1 MGARDELIERMM
13 TERSG
18 LTAMTDRLTSRLD
31 EQIGTDGWNV
41 RDLLAHYAA
50 WQRHAIRR
58 MGTLKGG
65 GEIKLI
71 EADDFNPLA
80 MSISRLWSDDEILYE
95 FEAAFQDL
103 VKVVRN
109 APEEACVGEGWAIRY
124 ADRTAGSHYPE
135 HLPDLQAL
143 LNG

>member
-1 MGARDELIERMM
+1 MGACDAVIERMM
-13 TERSG
+13 EQRRT
-18 LTAMTDRLTSRLD
+18 LTGVTDRLTSRLD
-31 EQIGTDGWNV
+31 EEIGTDGWTV

-58 MGTLKGG
+58 MGTLKAG
-65 GEIKLI
+65 GEIKPI

-80 MSISRLWSDDEILYE
+80 MSISRMWSDDEVLWE
-95 FEAAFQDL
+95 FEAAFNDL
-103 VKVVRN
+103 VEVVRS

-135 HLPDLQAL
+135 HLPDLARL
-143 LNG
+143 LD